1 MATTATAR
9 EAGVADQ
16 TELRVALIGTG
27 MMGRLHSLAYATLP
41 SFFPD
46 LPPVRRRVVADVSED
61 VARRGAHQ
69 FGYDEWAVG
78 WEDVV
83 SRPDIDIVD
92 IVTPNDS
99 HRPIAE
105 LAMRHGKHVLCE
117 KPLAVTAQEAR
128 LLAEQSSRSP
138 GVQMVGFNYRRS
150 PAVLEARRLVEE
162 GAIGDALGFRAL
174 YLQDWA
180 MPDGTPWSWRFG
192 AKESGSGALGDI
204 GSHAL
209 DLALLLV
216 GDIDSV
222 AGATETFVR
231 SRPRSGATGTTAGS
245 KGVSEAQPRSGSD
258 DTAQVDV
265 DDCTIALIRFKN
277 GALGTLEASR
287 FAWGRK
293 NYLTFE
299 LSGSKGA
306 LAFSWERR
314 NELRYYS
321 ASDRGDLQGFR
332 TIICGPA
339 QPSGEVFW
347 PIPGLGTAYYETQVL
362 QTGDFIRAI
371 ARGARPETDFA
382 HGCRVQEIM
391 EAILAAAK
399 SSAWVAVSAAARA

>member
-1 MATTATAR
+1 
-9 EAGVADQ
+9 VAEQ
-16 TELRVALIGTG
+16 KELRVALIGTG
-27 MMGRLHSLAYATLP
+27 MMGRLHSLAYATLT

-46 LPPVRRRVVADVSED
+46 LPPVRRRVVVDVSED
-61 VARRGAHQ
+61 LARRGAHQ

-78 WEDVV
+78 WENVL
-83 SRPDIDIVD
+83 SREDIDIVD

-105 LAMRHGKHVLCE
+105 FALKHGKHVLCE
-117 KPLAVTAQEAR
+117 KPLALTADEAR
-128 LLAEQSSRSP
+128 LMTQQSNRSP
-138 GVQMVGFNYRRS
+138 GVHMVGFNYRRC

-180 MPDGTPWSWRFG
+180 MPEGTPWTWRFG

-216 GDIDSV
+216 GEVESV
-222 AGATETFVR
+222 AAADKTFVR
-231 SRPRSGATGTTAGS
+231 SRPRAVD
-245 KGVSEAQPRSGSD
+245 VSHASRTSPEVKPRPD
-258 DTAQVDV
+258 EMAPVDV
-265 DDCTIALIRFKN
+265 DDCTVALMRFKN

-287 FAWGRK
+287 FAWGHK
-293 NYLTFE
+293 NYLAFE
-299 LSGSKGA
+299 LSGSRGA
-306 LAFSWERR
+306 LAFSWERS

-321 ASDRGDLQGFR
+321 ASDRGDVQGFR
-332 TIICGPA
+332 TIMCGPA
-339 QPSGEVFW
+339 QPGGEVFW
-347 PIPGLGTAYYETQVL
+347 PIPGLGTAFYEAQVL
-362 QTGDFIRAI
+362 QAGDFIRAI
-371 ARGARPETDFA
+371 AHGKRPETDFA

-399 SSAWVAVSAAARA
+399 SGAWTPVSASRTP

>member
-1 MATTATAR
+1 
-9 EAGVADQ
+9 VADQ
-16 TELRVALIGTG
+16 KELRVALIGTG

-46 LPPVRRRVVADVSED
+46 LPPVRRRVVADVSAD
-61 VARRGAHQ
+61 LAKRGAHQ

-105 LAMRHGKHVLCE
+105 LAMRHAKHVLCE

-128 LLAEQSSRSP
+128 RLVEQSSRSQ
-138 GVQMVGFNYRRS
+138 GVHMVAFNYRRC
-150 PAVLEARRLVEE
+150 PAVLEAKRLVEE
-162 GAIGDALGFRAL
+162 GAIGRPLGFRAL

-180 MPDGTPWSWRFG
+180 MPEGTPWSWRFG
-192 AKESGSGALGDI
+192 ATESGSGALGDI

-209 DLALLLV
+209 DLALFLV
-216 GDIDSV
+216 GEVESV
-222 AGATETFVR
+222 AAATETFVR
-231 SRPRSGATGTTAGS
+231 SRPRSRATNLSSAS
-245 KGVSEAQPRSGSD
+245 RSSSDQSRSGSD
-258 DTAQVDV
+258 EMAPVDV
-265 DDCTIALIRFKN
+265 DDCTIALMRFKN

-299 LSGSKGA
+299 LSGAKGA

-314 NELRYYS
+314 NELRYYT
-321 ASDRGDLQGFR
+321 AADRGDVQGFR
-332 TIICGPA
+332 TIVCGPA

-362 QTGDFIRAI
+362 QTGEFIRAI
-371 ARGARPETDFA
+371 AQGRRPDVDFS

-391 EAILAAAK
+391 ESILAAAK
-399 SSAWVAVSAAARA
+399 SGAWAPVSAPARA